1 MQTPHDTS
9 ETPATIPAED
19 ARQGEIVLRSKG
31 RRAVFLAGLI
41 IPLAILVILGVIA
54 LVHGIS

>member
-1 MQTPHDTS
+1 MQAPHDTP
-9 ETPATIPAED
+9 ETPATIPAAD
-19 ARQGEIVLRSKG
+19 VRQGEIVLRSKR

-54 LVHGIS
+54 LVRGIS